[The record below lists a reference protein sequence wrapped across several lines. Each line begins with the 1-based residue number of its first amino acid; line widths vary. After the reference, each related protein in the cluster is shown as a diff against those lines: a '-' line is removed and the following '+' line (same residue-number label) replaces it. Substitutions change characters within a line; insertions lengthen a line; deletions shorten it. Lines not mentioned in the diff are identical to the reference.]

1 MATTTQ
7 QIQEI
12 YVGLLGR
19 AADADG
25 LAYWLAEIDGN
36 TLTIDQLRSNIVN
49 EQAEYAAD
57 LGSKTR
63 TQVVNEL
70 YERMFER
77 SADTEALAYWVDGE
91 GGGVDVD
98 FLVFALSNGA
108 AASDRLVMENK
119 VEAATYYTANTAQVD
134 YTSGGA
140 EASISDVDATS
151 ASIDASKAAVDAGT
165 LGGQTLA
172 LTTAADNLV
181 GGAGNDTITGL
192 SAVTAE
198 AATDTLTA
206 ADTIDGG
213 AGTDTLN
220 ITTTGNNTDVLH
232 AALVSNVEIVN
243 IRATAGTATLDAS
256 SAAGIT
262 NVNANTGAGAVT
274 VTNLATGAAIGVI
287 GNGTVTNGAV
297 TYGYAD
303 ATDAQTINISGG
315 TKIATTVSSSTANS
329 TTATINSTGA
339 ANAVGA
345 VNLGTGT
352 NTTSLTINATTD
364 LTLALTADYAATAA
378 GVITGAGDVVITAG
392 SLATAAMLTVDAS
405 AATGA
410 VNAGDVG
417 TVLTT

>member
-25 LAYWLAEIDGN
+25 LAYWVAEIDGN
-36 TLTIDQLRSNIVN
+36 TLTIDQLRANIVN

-77 SADTEALAYWVDGE
+77 SADAEALAYWVDGE
-91 GGGVDVD
+91 GGGVDVE

-108 AASDRLVMENK
+108 VTSDKLVLDNK

-262 NVNANTGAGAVT
+262 NVNANTGAGA
-274 VTNLATGAAIGVI
+274 
-287 GNGTVTNGAV
+287 
-297 TYGYAD
+297 
-303 ATDAQTINISGG
+303 
-315 TKIATTVSSSTANS
+315 
-329 TTATINSTGA
+329 
-339 ANAVGA
+339 
-345 VNLGTGT
+345 
-352 NTTSLTINATTD
+352 
-364 LTLALTADYAATAA
+364 
-378 GVITGAGDVVITAG
+378 
-392 SLATAAMLTVDAS
+392 
-405 AATGA
+405 
-410 VNAGDVG
+410 
-417 TVLTT
+417 